1 MYVTAVCNWLGAVE
15 HIVGLQREI
24 SEAWDSGMLLFSQV
38 LSILIVRANDKFS
51 A

>member
-1 MYVTAVCNWLGAVE
+1 VYVVAVCNWLGAVE

-24 SEAWDSGMLLFSQV
+24 SGAWDSDILLFSQV
-38 LSILIVRANDKFS
+38 LNVLVVTADNKLS